1 MPEKVTNSEVIRI
14 QHLEE
19 FARLQGKV
27 NFSTGEDMTKL
38 KIAVAVNKA
47 HIAVIAFISNLFGGC
62 IVWLVSFLLS

>member
-1 MPEKVTNSEVIRI
+1 MPEKVTSSEVIRI

-38 KIAVAVNKA
+38 KIAVALNKA
-47 HIAVIAFISNLFGGC
+47 HVGFIALASNLVGGG
-62 IVWLVSFLLS
+62 ILLLVSLWKG